1 MRTARATPI
10 DKSSNRTMRLYLKE
24 ISKIP
29 LLTVEEEKALGYR
42 AQAGDK
48 DALQKL
54 IESNLR
60 FVIKIAKNY
69 RVSGLPFLDL
79 INEGNIGLIE
89 AARRFDPDRGVRFT
103 SYAVWWIRQAILHYL
118 SRATHVFRVSP
129 KAANI
134 LYRVAKVLAKRKVE
148 QTEAPGR
155 ETLAREIGVSLNE
168 LNSSLDADTGTLSLD
183 QPIDHAGELSLGDV
197 LEQRAIP
204 SAETD
209 TMTVLLKE
217 QLDQSLEILTQ
228 VEEKILRFRFGL
240 DDDTPQTLKQIGE
253 KLNLS
258 RERIRQIEAKALHK
272 LRESLSKSSLSSYLN

>member
-1 MRTARATPI
+1 MRTARATAI

-89 AARRFDPDRGVRFT
+89 AARRFDSDRGVRFT

-183 QPIDHAGELSLGDV
+183 QPIDHAGELSLADV

-217 QLDQSLEILTQ
+217 QLEQSLEILTQ
-228 VEEKILRFRFGL
+228 MEEKVLRFRFGL